1 MIPAQPF
8 SDWLNNRVA
17 YWEQRLNGHYCLPS
31 GEDAPAVRVAR
42 ECGWIGETGTKR
54 LYRFRHRLLE
64 SAVGKNRHN
73 KGVRITRVT
82 DWFPRDVV
90 EDALHEAGVL
100 FADVYPE
107 IAAAE
112 DVFLEPAKW
121 CAGCREERT
130 PINGIC
136 ARSASGGSVRRP
148 ARCCW
153 ATSCLTGEGWRHERE
168 GSRVPP

>member
-1 MIPAQPF
+1 VRRKDREMIPAQEF
-8 SDWLNNRVA
+8 ADYLNNRVA
-17 YWEQRLNGHYCLPS
+17 HWEQRLNGHYCLPS

-42 ECGWIGETGTKR
+42 ECGWVGETGMKR

-64 SAVGKNRHN
+64 SATGKNRHN
-73 KGVRITRVT
+73 KGIRTVTVT

-90 EDALHEAGVL
+90 EDALHEAGVP

-130 PINGIC
+130 PINGVC
-136 ARSASGGSVRRP
+136 PFCEWRLGPSTGQVLLGHKLSHGRRV
-148 ARCCW
+148 A
-153 ATSCLTGEGWRHERE
+153 A
-168 GSRVPP
+168 